1 VSTWPWLSLALSGTR
16 LVVDSQ
22 QVIALRLAKLAKG
35 GRKAER
41 EASLMVGEKI
51 KALADSH
58 RVIAH
63 AAATGHGDRAARKVL
78 GLYQKR
84 VNANKKRL
92 SKRKK
97 V

>member
-1 VSTWPWLSLALSGTR
+1 MLSTR
-16 LVVDSQ
+16 LAVDSQ

-41 EASLMVGEKI
+41 EASLMVSEKM
-51 KALADSH
+51 KALADSQ
-58 RVIAH
+58 RLIAS
-63 AAATGHGDRAARKVL
+63 AAASGQGARAARKVL
-78 GLYQKR
+78 GLYQTR
-84 VNANKKRL
+84 VTANKKRL

>member
-16 LVVDSQ
+16 LAVESQ

-35 GRKAER
+35 GRRAER
-41 EASLMVGEKI
+41 EASLMVSEKM
-51 KALADSH
+51 KALADSQ
-58 RVIAH
+58 RLI
-63 AAATGHGDRAARKVL
+63 AAASGQGARAARKVL
-78 GLYQKR
+78 GLYQTR
-84 VNANKKRL
+84 VTANKKRL